1 MFVYFLKRECKQTE
15 LLRNLKPP
23 GGSDHTVG
31 NSKTPFIYWM
41 PAVSH
46 YGQLFHTTAFS
57 LQKGGTPAAVSHW
70 GLQIP

>member
-1 MFVYFLKRECKQTE
+1 MRMCVFVYFLKRECKQTE

-46 YGQLFHTTAFS
+46 YGLSAERRNASSCQS
-57 LQKGGTPAAVSHW
+57 LGASNTLKAE
-70 GLQIP
+70 